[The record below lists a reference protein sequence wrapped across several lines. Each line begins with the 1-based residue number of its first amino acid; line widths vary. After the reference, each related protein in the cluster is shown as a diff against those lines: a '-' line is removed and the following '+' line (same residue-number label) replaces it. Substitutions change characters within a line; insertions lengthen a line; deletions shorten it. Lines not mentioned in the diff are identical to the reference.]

1 MLDPYEA
8 TVRWKKIAE
17 SVSKI
22 KDPILQESFLA
33 IYKERAIKEWGF
45 CPDKKNYTK
54 KEEKI
59 VLEPWQQEIYDKL
72 KLAKE
77 YGVWEKD
84 KKTEAEFRIR
94 MKDYITKGGKFS
106 DLPQELQNKYT
117 LDIYLTIMYEEIKN
131 CIDFLE
137 KK

>member
-8 TVRWKKIAE
+8 TSRWKKILE
-17 SVSKI
+17 SVSRI
-22 KDPILQESFLA
+22 QDPILQESFLA

-59 VLEPWQQEIYDKL
+59 VLEPWQEEILKKL
-72 KLAKE
+72 KTAKE

-84 KKTEAEFRIR
+84 EKIQVEFKSR
-94 MKDYITKGGKFS
+94 MRDFVVSGGKFS
-106 DLPQELQNKYT
+106 DLPPELQNKTILEAY
-117 LDIYLTIMYEEIKN
+117 LDATILEMQD
-131 CIDFLE
+131 CITFLE
-137 KK
+137 NN